1 MALAVHIIA
10 ALASLA
16 TASYLYFAPSKR
28 RFYATYATTAVMLIS
43 GFYLVVATHAS
54 LVRACATGLFF
65 LGVVSVLVVA
75 ARRKETVEE
84 NK

>member
-16 TASYLYFAPSKR
+16 AASYLYFAPSKR
-28 RFYATYATTAVMLIS
+28 RYYATYATTAAMLAS
-43 GFYLVVATHAS
+43 GIYLVSATHAS

-65 LGVVSVLVVA
+65 LGVVSALVVA
-75 ARRKETVEE
+75 AHRKATE
-84 NK
+84 